1 MNDATSVSAQNAAD
15 HRTGIIYALI
25 GTLLFSIKPV
35 LIKLA
40 YAAGG
45 DATAIMS
52 LRAASSLPLYIAIL
66 IWLCRDPTE
75 RSKVKQ
81 FGWQAALV
89 GVLGYYFASLLDILA
104 LEYISA
110 QLERLLIFLFPT
122 FVVLISWFFMKEKP
136 QKGTFV
142 SVAIGYV
149 GVALIVVHDF
159 SSFGAQVWLGSIM
172 AIASALVFAVYLV
185 LSKKVIVKLGAQLFT
200 SIGMGSAG
208 VVILAQY
215 QLKDASFSA
224 MSSELL
230 TMGIAI
236 GIFCTVLP
244 SYFVA
249 AAMARLTP
257 SVLSM
262 TSNIGPAVTAMFA
275 IILLDE
281 AFTVWHALG
290 MLLVVYAV
298 VNINR
303 KKS

>member
-142 SVAIGYV
+142 SVAVGYV

-185 LSKKVIVKLGAQLFT
+185 LSKK
-200 SIGMGSAG
+200 
-208 VVILAQY
+208 
-215 QLKDASFSA
+215 
-224 MSSELL
+224 
-230 TMGIAI
+230 
-236 GIFCTVLP
+236 
-244 SYFVA
+244 
-249 AAMARLTP
+249 
-257 SVLSM
+257 
-262 TSNIGPAVTAMFA
+262 
-275 IILLDE
+275 
-281 AFTVWHALG
+281 
-290 MLLVVYAV
+290 
-298 VNINR
+298 
-303 KKS
+303 